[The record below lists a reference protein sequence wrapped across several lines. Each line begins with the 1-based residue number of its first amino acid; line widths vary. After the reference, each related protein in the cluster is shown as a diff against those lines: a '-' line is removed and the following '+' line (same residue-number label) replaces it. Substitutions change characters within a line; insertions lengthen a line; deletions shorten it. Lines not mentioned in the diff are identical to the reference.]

1 MSVSED
7 MTPTFSIAGL
17 LTEDMTSTFST
28 AGLLAEFMMPT
39 FSIAGLLADL
49 ELKSSEHLFY
59 GTYKMIAFLVKLVEG
74 FCRFQLSV
82 QVSKIIPYDK
92 FYLDIKAAVC
102 TYRI

>member
-17 LTEDMTSTFST
+17 LAEDMTSTFSI

-59 GTYKMIAFLVKLVEG
+59 RTYKMIAFLVKLVEG
-74 FCRFQLSV
+74 LISALSSI
-82 QVSKIIPYDK
+82 SKIIPYDK
-92 FYLDIKAAVC
+92 FYLDIKAAVS

>member
-17 LTEDMTSTFST
+17 LAEDMTSTFSI

-39 FSIAGLLADL
+39 FSIAGLLANL

-59 GTYKMIAFLVKLVEG
+59 RTYKMIAFLVKLVG
-74 FCRFQLSV
+74 FYRFQLSV

-92 FYLDIKAAVC
+92 FYLDIKVALC

>member
-17 LTEDMTSTFST
+17 LAEDMTSTFSI
-28 AGLLAEFMMPT
+28 AGLLAEFMMSI
-39 FSIAGLLADL
+39 FSIAGLLAAL

-59 GTYKMIAFLVKLVEG
+59 RTYKMIAFLVKLVEG

-82 QVSKIIPYDK
+82 QFLRLSHMTSFISI
-92 FYLDIKAAVC
+92 
-102 TYRI
+102 